1 MYTSPSPHEIIIK
14 KKAKYTSWL
23 NQVVDTSLLC
33 LSKKKKKLGIG
44 RHKTVSDSVMELFAF
59 LFLERINITWCVH
72 ITPRRLVILH
82 YVSLIFIYN
91 LKGLFGLQPHPA
103 DTKKKKMTHQFF
115 SWCHQRKYFLE
126 SHTQEEIDD
135 DGFVSF
141 IKIRRQ
147 CQWIYGLWFNSTRK
161 VFLLLS

>member
-1 MYTSPSPHEIIIK
+1 M
-14 KKAKYTSWL
+14 

-33 LSKKKKKLGIG
+33 LSKKKKLGIG

-72 ITPRRLVILH
+72 ITPHRLVILH

-103 DTKKKKMTHQFF
+103 DTKETK
-115 SWCHQRKYFLE
+115 
-126 SHTQEEIDD
+126 
-135 DGFVSF
+135 
-141 IKIRRQ
+141 
-147 CQWIYGLWFNSTRK
+147 
-161 VFLLLS
+161 